1 MVEAAV
7 ELETEDRSDS
17 DLVPPGIVL
26 VCAAAVFGCSLVLL
40 VTNSSLV
47 ADGSYY
53 VLRAIQT
60 GQPCAC
66 AAGRQGINL
75 VREGP
80 LLLAVHGGVTNTHAL
95 AVLEGLGFL
104 VFPALVWILA
114 IVYARGSRVR
124 FTLVTTSCALC
135 FAMMI
140 FYSVSELTLALPLVV
155 LASVVLTEPTPW
167 PGRTAVLAIVS
178 TGLLF
183 FSHESIVP
191 CAVLLGVTAVVRSR
205 AHLGSTDTRA
215 SMAVLALSVA
225 VLGGA
230 VCTLVLWPNPN
241 SNSFLNLPPSTV
253 LFGMGALCV
262 LGWAVLYGRPFG
274 LSSLRWVLLI
284 LAVPCTV
291 NGIRLAIRDGAIAA
305 YWSRGACLTLV
316 VALQLLLLADWII
329 RLRGTDPVRLPVR
342 LSPGA
347 AKGAA
352 VFLVV
357 LLVVPTVCALRWSTF
372 IGDFRQT
379 IMQHKG
385 IVPESD
391 VPTRLGSS
399 YVIDWTN
406 TTLSVILRSSTNNA
420 VVENAT
426 TASVVPFGIDSAEQQ
441 IPPAYRWDSS
451 MP

>member
-1 MVEAAV
+1 MVEAAI
-7 ELETEDRSDS
+7 ELETKGRSDS
-17 DLVPPGIVL
+17 DLVPSGVVL

-40 VTNSSLV
+40 VTNSSIV

-53 VLRAIQT
+53 VLRAIHT
-60 GQPCAC
+60 GGPFQL
-66 AAGRQGINL
+66 AGRWDINL
-75 VREGP
+75 VREAP
-80 LLLAVHGGVTNTHAL
+80 LLLAIHGGVTNTHDL
-95 AVLEGLGFL
+95 AVFEGLGFL

-114 IVYARGSRVR
+114 IVYSRGSRVR
-124 FTLVTTSCALC
+124 FTLVTISCALC

-140 FYSVSELTLALPLVV
+140 FDSVSELTLAIPLLV

-167 PGRTAVLAIVS
+167 PSRSAVLAIVS

-191 CAVLLGVTAVVRSR
+191 CAVLLGVTAVVRIR

-215 SMAVLALSVA
+215 SMAVLVLSVA
-225 VLGGA
+225 IVGGA

-253 LFGMGALCV
+253 FLGMGALCV
-262 LGWAVLYGRPFG
+262 LGWAVLYGREFG

-291 NGIRLAIRDGAIAA
+291 NGIRLAIRDGVIAA

-352 VFLVV
+352 AFLVV
-357 LLVVPTVCALRWSTF
+357 LLVIPTVCALRWSTF

-391 VPTRLGSS
+391 VPSRLGSS

-406 TTLSVILRSSTNNA
+406 TSLSVILRSSTNNA
-420 VVENAT
+420 VVENAS
-426 TASVVPFGIDSAEQQ
+426 TATVVPFGIDLAEQQ
-441 IPPAYRWDSS
+441 IPLAYRWGS
-451 MP
+451 

>member
-1 MVEAAV
+1 MVEAAI
-7 ELETEDRSDS
+7 ELETKGRSDS
-17 DLVPPGIVL
+17 DLVPSGVVL

-40 VTNSSLV
+40 VTNSSIV

-53 VLRAIQT
+53 VLRAIHT
-60 GQPCAC
+60 GGPFQL
-66 AAGRQGINL
+66 AGRWDINL
-75 VREGP
+75 VREAP
-80 LLLAVHGGVTNTHAL
+80 LLLAIHGGVTNTHDL
-95 AVLEGLGFL
+95 AVFEGLGFL

-114 IVYARGSRVR
+114 IVYSRGSRVR
-124 FTLVTTSCALC
+124 FTLVTISCALC

-140 FYSVSELTLALPLVV
+140 FDSVSELTLAIPLLV

-167 PGRTAVLAIVS
+167 PSRSAVLAIVS

-191 CAVLLGVTAVVRSR
+191 CAVLLGVTAVVRIR

-215 SMAVLALSVA
+215 SMAVLVLSVA
-225 VLGGA
+225 IVGGA

-253 LFGMGALCV
+253 FLGMGALCV
-262 LGWAVLYGRPFG
+262 LGWAVLYGREFG

-291 NGIRLAIRDGAIAA
+291 NGIRLAIRDGVIAGLLVA
-305 YWSRGACLTLV
+305 RSVPDVGRRVAAPAPRRLDHQTQRNRPRALARPSVARRG
-316 VALQLLLLADWII
+316 
-329 RLRGTDPVRLPVR
+329 
-342 LSPGA
+342 
-347 AKGAA
+347 KGAA
-352 VFLVV
+352 AFLVV
-357 LLVVPTVCALRWSTF
+357 LLVIPTVCALRWSTF

-391 VPTRLGSS
+391 VPSRLGSS

-406 TTLSVILRSSTNNA
+406 TSLSVILRSSTNNA
-420 VVENAT
+420 VVENAS
-426 TASVVPFGIDSAEQQ
+426 TATVVPFGIDLAEQQ
-441 IPPAYRWDSS
+441 IPLAYRWGS
-451 MP
+451 